1 MYRVV
6 YKSGVRPP
14 IRVRDEKGGWTYFD
28 PYIHRDECI
37 CVVYFPDSITCSN
50 FVRLLNSSCKP
61 VVSFI

>member
-14 IRVRDEKGGWTYFD
+14 IRVRDENGDWTYFD
-28 PYIHRDECI
+28 PYTHRVECI
-37 CVVYFPDSITCSN
+37 RVVIFPDSITCSN
-50 FVRLLNSSCKP
+50 FVRLLNSSCHP